1 MSTRGVVGFRHKRKD
16 LLTYNHS
23 DSYPSDLGL
32 RVVHDLHDLL
42 QKGLKPLIRQ
52 VEALTIVTEETPRPD
67 EKERRRLQKYANG
80 NVSTQDEYWYQTLR
94 ETQGDI
100 KEILKSRY
108 LLDGNNFILDSLF
121 CEWGYIINLDEETLE
136 VYKGDQKKRNR
147 FGRYKKL
154 LPTDGYYPCA
164 PVQGFDWD
172 EIMNDV
178 EAVCAAVV
186 ALDVENDP

>member
-23 DSYPSDLGL
+23 DSYPSGLGL
-32 RVVHDLHDLL
+32 QVVRDLHDLL

-108 LLDGNNFILDSLF
+108 LLDGNNFILDSLY
-121 CEWGYIINLDEETLE
+121 CEWGYIVNLDDETLE
-136 VYKGDQKKRNR
+136 IYKGGQTKPPRH
-147 FGRYKKL
+147 GRYAKC
-154 LPTDGYYPCA
+154 PPSGRYYPCA
-164 PVQGFDWD
+164 LVQVFDWF
-172 EIMNDV
+172 EILNDV
-178 EAVCAAVV
+178 EAVCAEVV
-186 ALDVENDP
+186 ALDVEDDP

>member
-16 LLTYNHS
+16 LLAYNHS
-23 DSYPSDLGL
+23 DSYPSYLGNK
-32 RVVHDLHDLL
+32 VVHDLHDLL
-42 QKGLKPLIRQ
+42 LKGREPLVQQ

-108 LLDGNNFILDSLF
+108 LLDGNNFILNSLF

-136 VYKGDQKKRNR
+136 VYKGDQKKRKR
-147 FGRYKKL
+147 LGRYKKL

-164 PVQGFDWD
+164 LVQVFDWN
-172 EIMNDV
+172 EITNHLEMV
-178 EAVCAAVV
+178 LGLMAALEAK
-186 ALDVENDP
+186 NGP